1 MPCLLRF
8 FERYRPRIAWL
19 LIPALF
25 LASTG
30 CRPASSGS
38 EPTPSLQAA
47 SATQISTIASSTA
60 TPTDRDPTP
69 PALPP
74 IPTNTTLPS
83 STPSPELVQLT
94 SDGCCVEPFWSPD
107 GSQVLFLD
115 KPGEDSPA
123 GFWSI
128 GLSGGE
134 PELFTDLLGV
144 YSQDFTYVAYPSNGD
159 TIVQHVVNGEKWV
172 IPNGGISISFSPD
185 SSLIAWTEGDSGPPF
200 DTARRRIY
208 VSQVGGTG
216 ARELASFVGGGFASW
231 FPDGRILASGRLS
244 PQDEQQGFWIVSL
257 DGAVDEILHTGRV
270 RGASLSPGGNW
281 LAYQVL
287 FEEDPAA
294 NGLWIANTQT
304 HESYK
309 IDLFG
314 GYRWRDGNRLL
325 VIPLDLDSPIHQ
337 LMEIDVSNR
346 AVTAL
351 TDPATTPFKVA
362 NGDWT
367 VSPNGKHLV
376 FVSADDHNLWLL
388 PLP

>member
-1 MPCLLRF
+1 
-8 FERYRPRIAWL
+8 
-19 LIPALF
+19 
-25 LASTG
+25 LA
-30 CRPASSGS
+30 
-38 EPTPSLQAA
+38 
-47 SATQISTIASSTA
+47 
-60 TPTDRDPTP
+60 
-69 PALPP
+69 
-74 IPTNTTLPS
+74 
-83 STPSPELVQLT
+83 
-94 SDGCCVEPFWSPD
+94 
-107 GSQVLFLD
+107 
-115 KPGEDSPA
+115 
-123 GFWSI
+123 
-128 GLSGGE
+128 
-134 PELFTDLLGV
+134 
-144 YSQDFTYVAYPSNGD
+144 
-159 TIVQHVVNGEKWV
+159 
-172 IPNGGISISFSPD
+172 
-185 SSLIAWTEGDSGPPF
+185 
-200 DTARRRIY
+200 
-208 VSQVGGTG
+208 
-216 ARELASFVGGGFASW
+216 
-231 FPDGRILASGRLS
+231 